1 MPKFG
6 LIGYP
11 VAHSLS
17 PKLFKA
23 AYGGRF
29 RYDLL
34 ENEDFGAAF
43 SLFMRAYDAVN
54 VTAPFKEL
62 AYEKAK
68 FRSAEAELSG
78 AVNILVKTPRSLSG
92 FNSDCTAVK
101 ALLEE
106 EGSGVRKVLV
116 VGCGGA
122 GKAAVVAAFTLGLD
136 VVLMNRSISKAIS
149 FAQSLVAASPQIN
162 TSLPLRAPRCGTVSV
177 LPLDRFSSAIGE
189 CDALIY
195 TVPSPIENFPFISE
209 AAPQSNDFYLKTI
222 IEANYRAPSFTPEV
236 LSRLPEQVKYVPG
249 EQWLL
254 QQALTGYSLMTG
266 IGPDPEALSSLCR
279 RDLKRSR
286 AACGHFVKL
295 SD

>member
-78 AVNILVKTPRSLSG
+78 AVNILVKTLRGLSG

-136 VVLMNRSISKAIS
+136 VVLLNRSISKAIS

-162 TSLPLRAPRCGTVSV
+162 TSLPFRAPRCGTVSV